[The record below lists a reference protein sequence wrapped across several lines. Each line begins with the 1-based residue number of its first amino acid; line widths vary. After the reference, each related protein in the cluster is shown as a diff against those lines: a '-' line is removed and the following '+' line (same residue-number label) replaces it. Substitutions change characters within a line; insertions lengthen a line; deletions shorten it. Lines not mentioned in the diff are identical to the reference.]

1 MTKDLAIITTIENPK
16 VLDSFEF
23 IKAIRTRLENICRID
38 DNRKL
43 DIIMNHRI
51 KKA

>member
-23 IKAIRTRLENICRID
+23 IKAIRTRLEKYLQN
-38 DNRKL
+38 
-43 DIIMNHRI
+43 
-51 KKA
+51 